1 MTALAASL
9 AKMAVLLL
17 AAGAAGFAAAR
28 ALHAAGPAHRSER
41 MGWGVCLGLSF
52 LSGSALMASLG
63 GLDPRVSFA
72 ILAAAGVAAG
82 RLFAPR
88 DPGPALPAAGKLRL
102 SHAMLR
108 AAAAAG
114 VLLYVV
120 RALVRPM
127 GSIDFLAIWGL
138 KGRTIFASGAIPA
151 WLSDPALAG
160 FSHPEYPLGLP
171 LLYAGVSA
179 VIGKWDDHAM
189 ALLFPAFQIATL
201 AVLAGWLRRR
211 GAGPGVTLT
220 ATALLALFEPLY
232 SGFLTGMA
240 DVPLSLA
247 MLLLGTA
254 LSDAMDGTDS
264 RALARLAAASLLA
277 STIKNEGLFLA
288 AAAAGVAIVV
298 SRGAGDRS
306 RRLKVAAAAILPA
319 ASLTAV
325 VRAIRGAAPLRDF
338 DFGLLAP
345 SRFGELLAR
354 AGEAVSADAHIAARS
369 WILPVSIAVLLV
381 AGKSTPWAGRL
392 LWLAGAALA
401 VYLALP
407 AFAVLG
413 PEWLAETTLF
423 RTAAALVPLATAG
436 IAGRL
441 SGDGKRE
448 MENAKRQGPS
458 DGAEESAFSV

>member
-28 ALHAAGPAHRSER
+28 ALHPAGPAHRPER
-41 MGWGVCLGLSF
+41 IGWGFCLGLSF
-52 LSGSALMASLG
+52 LSGSALLAALG
-63 GLDPRVSFA
+63 GPHPRVCFA

-82 RLFAPR
+82 QLFAPR
-88 DPGPALPAAGKLRL
+88 DSRPALPAGGRPRV
-102 SHAMLR
+102 SHALLR
-108 AAAAAG
+108 AAAAG
-114 VLLYVV
+114 VLLYAV

-138 KGRTIFASGAIPA
+138 KGRTIFAAGAIPA

-247 MLLLGTA
+247 ILLLGTA
-254 LSDAMDGTDS
+254 LSDAMDGTDT
-264 RALARLAAASLLA
+264 RAVARLAVASLLA
-277 STIKNEGLFLA
+277 SSVKNEGLFLA
-288 AAAAGVAIVV
+288 AAAAAVAILG
-298 SRGAGDRS
+298 SRGAGDRG

-325 VRAIRGAAPLRDF
+325 VRAVRGAAPLRDF

-354 AGEAVSADAHIAARS
+354 AEEAVSADAHIAARS
-369 WILPVSIAVLLV
+369 WILPASIAILLA
-381 AGKSTPWAGRL
+381 AGARTPWAGRL

-423 RTAAALVPLATAG
+423 RTTAALGCLLTP
-436 IAGRL
+436 R
-441 SGDGKRE
+441 RE
-448 MENAKRQGPS
+448 
-458 DGAEESAFSV
+458 